1 MLSRA
6 DKADSSPP
14 TAVPFA
20 IERNALD
27 GHTSVIT
34 VEGELDLSTAPQLKW
49 MLLDSLQEGHSR
61 LIVDLSR
68 TSFMD
73 STALGVLVGV
83 NRSLDGGARLAIVCT
98 RPNLL
103 KIFELSGLD
112 SAFAICATLEQAF
125 SHTAGRAAEAS

>member
-6 DKADSSPP
+6 DKADTSPP
-14 TAVPFA
+14 GGAAFA
-20 IERNALD
+20 IDRRELD
-27 GHTSVIT
+27 EHTSVIA
-34 VEGELDLSTAPQLKW
+34 VQGELDLSTAPQLKW

-83 NRSLDGGARLAIVCT
+83 NRSLGGDERLAIVCT
-98 RPNLL
+98 RPSLL

-112 SAFAICATLEQAF
+112 GAFVICATLEDALA
-125 SHTAGRAAEAS
+125 HAAGRAAEAS